1 MSLEVVESP
10 HAGAAGLADAILGTD
25 TAATEIINPD
35 GDFLSRFSAVP
46 EIKEDAEP
54 EVKPEDAPEPEV
66 KDAPA
71 PDPEKKEGEEEEDP
85 YGEQAPDPKDANANK
100 KWVELKGDIKKTK
113 AELRAE
119 RDSVAGKLS
128 EKDKAIE
135 ERDRQIE
142 ELRSKAT
149 DYESKVPEIE
159 ELRQKAARVD
169 EVEKELSIHRVES
182 SQEYKRTITEPLN
195 AISSRL
201 ETIAKENDVDV
212 NALFDAVAE
221 TDPAKQRALL
231 KEILPTLDEVDKPMV
246 VRAAEDTRG
255 ILSKSAQ
262 MREDAANARKELEER
277 QTAESTKAKEAGRK
291 EFKSAVEKTMEGIKA
306 RIPHV
311 ELVKGETPEGVF
323 AAMTKEAAEIDF
335 DSMTTEGKALAAG
348 SGLALVRAL
357 KVIGHLQTENKTLR
371 ARTASDKETNPAI
384 KETPTKAPEKQATFR
399 PVPASVSFL
408 DNIP

>member
-1 MSLEVVESP
+1 MEVVETP
-10 HAGAAGLADAILGTD
+10 HPGAAGLADAILGAD
-25 TAATEIINPD
+25 TAATETINPD

-46 EIKEDAEP
+46 EIKDDPEP
-54 EVKPEDAPEPEV
+54 EVKPEDASEPEV
-66 KDAPA
+66 KDDPA
-71 PDPEKKEGEEEEDP
+71 PEPEKKEGEEEDP
-85 YGEQAPDPKDANANK
+85 HGDQAPDPKDANANK
-100 KWVELKGDIKKTK
+100 KWVELKGENKKLK
-113 AELRAE
+113 AEIRAE
-119 RDSVAGKLS
+119 RDTLASKLT
-128 EKDKAIE
+128 EKDKE
-135 ERDRQIE
+135 IE

-169 EVEKELSIHRVES
+169 EIEKELSIHRVES
-182 SQEYKRTITEPLN
+182 SQEYKRTITDPLN

-231 KEILPTLDEVDKPMV
+231 KEVLPTLDEVDKPMV

-255 ILSKSAQ
+255 ILSKRDQ

-335 DSMTTEGKALAAG
+335 DSMTVEGKALAAG

-371 ARTASDKETNPAI
+371 ARTASDKDTTPAI
-384 KETPTKAPEKQATFR
+384 KDAPAKTPEKQSSFR

-408 DNIP
+408 DNL

>member
-1 MSLEVVESP
+1 MSLEVIESP
-10 HAGAAGLADAILGTD
+10 HAGAAGLADAILGAD
-25 TAATEIINPD
+25 TTAPEVINPE
-35 GDFLSRFSAVP
+35 GDFMARFSAVP
-46 EIKEDAEP
+46 EIKDDPEP
-54 EVKPEDAPEPEV
+54 EVKPGDAPEPEV
-66 KDAPA
+66 KDDPA
-71 PDPEKKEGEEEEDP
+71 PEPEKKENEEEEPSDEP
-85 YGEQAPDPKDANANK
+85 PADAKDRS
-100 KWVELKGDIKKTK
+100 KWTELKRWGKGHKE
-113 AELRAE
+113 ELLKE
-119 RDSVAGKLS
+119 RETNIGKLA

-169 EVEKELSIHRVES
+169 EIEKELSIHRVES
-182 SQEYKRTITEPLN
+182 SQEYKRTITDPLN

-221 TDPAKQRALL
+221 TDPAKQRTLL
-231 KEILPTLDEVDKPMV
+231 KEVLATLDDVDKPMV

-277 QTAESTKAKEAGRK
+277 QTAESAKAKEAGRK

-323 AAMTKEAAEIDF
+323 AAMAKEAAEIDF
-335 DSMTTEGKALAAG
+335 DSMTVEGKALAAG

-384 KETPTKAPEKQATFR
+384 KDAPAKQPEKQGTFR
-399 PVPASVSFL
+399 PVPAAVGFL
-408 DNIP
+408 DHL